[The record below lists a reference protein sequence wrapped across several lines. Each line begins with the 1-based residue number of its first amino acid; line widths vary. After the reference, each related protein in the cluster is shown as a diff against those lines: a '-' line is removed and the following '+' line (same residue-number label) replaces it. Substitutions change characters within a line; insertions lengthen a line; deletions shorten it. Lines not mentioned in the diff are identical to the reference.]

1 MYKNN
6 KTKIKHHGSSF
17 NSHCKLNM
25 KFHNLLKNLV
35 EVLEVLVKC
44 SSSKMLLMSV
54 EFLDLGFS
62 GSPITWQ
69 KHFKFGHSIWERL
82 DRALASNDWF
92 LKKIKKSYVNIIS
105 EYHSAFTKNR
115 LISDN
120 ILVTFE
126 TLYGM

>member
-1 MYKNN
+1 
-6 KTKIKHHGSSF
+6 
-17 NSHCKLNM
+17 
-25 KFHNLLKNLV
+25 
-35 EVLEVLVKC
+35 
-44 SSSKMLLMSV
+44 MLLMSV

-69 KHFKFGHSIWERL
+69 KHFKSGHSIWERL
-82 DRALASNDWF
+82 DQVLALNDWF
-92 LKKIKKSYVNIIS
+92 LTKIKKSSVNIIS
-105 EYHSAFTKNR
+105 EHQSAFTKNR

>member
-1 MYKNN
+1 
-6 KTKIKHHGSSF
+6 
-17 NSHCKLNM
+17 M

-69 KHFKFGHSIWERL
+69 KHFKFGHSIRERL
-82 DRALASNDWF
+82 DRVLASNDWF

-105 EYHSAFTKNR
+105 EYQSAFTKNR